1 MSAGE
6 VFYTLEGPL
15 DALPGDRQTRAAN
28 LGGFPDLA
36 RRMGADPRRILE
48 HHGIDPRIARDP
60 DSFIDCQAFVDV
72 LEDCG
77 TRFNDPLFGLKLAQN
92 QDADVYGAVTA
103 LCRSA
108 SNVAEAIDSWIEYLP
123 VTHSPESVLELI
135 RNNETTELRWGV
147 RADLGINDQA
157 HFQALLLNLKFLR
170 MLGGAR
176 FTPSWVS
183 LSLDVRPKDVADLE
197 SRVGCRVYSRAPL
210 NAIAFPTQTLD
221 QPIASANRL
230 LYRLIGGYMA
240 RVKAA
245 ARTGLVQRV
254 EDYVRGALPSGSCS
268 IERCAEKL
276 GMSVRTLQSRL
287 TRDGIRFS
295 EILERQRVELAK
307 DYLKQDEM
315 SLDEVAVLLGYS
327 EQTSFGRAFKRWTG
341 ATPQRFRMVHGVST
355 DVLV

>member
-1 MSAGE
+1 MSGDL
-6 VFYTLEGPL
+6 FYSLEGPL
-15 DALPGDRQTRAAN
+15 DALPGDMQTRAAN

-48 HHGIDPRIARDP
+48 HHGIDPRNACDP
-60 DSFIDCQAFVDV
+60 DSFIDCQALVDL

-77 TRFNDPLFGLKLAQN
+77 TRFNDPLFGLKLAQH
-92 QDADVYGAVTA
+92 QEADVYGAVTA

-108 SNVAEAIDSWIEYLP
+108 ASVAEAIDSWVEYLP
-123 VTHSPESVLELI
+123 VVHSPESVMELVKT
-135 RNNETTELRWGV
+135 RDTAELRWGA
-147 RADLGINDQA
+147 RADLGVNDQA
-157 HFQALLLNLKFLR
+157 HFQALMLNLKFLR

-176 FTPSWVS
+176 FTPSYVN
-183 LSLDVRPKDVADLE
+183 LALDVRPKDIAE
-197 SRVGCRVYSRAPL
+197 IEGRVGCRVHGRAPF

-221 QPIASANRL
+221 QPIVSANRL
-230 LYRLIGGYMA
+230 LYRLIGGYLA

-245 ARTGLVQRV
+245 ARTSLVERV

-276 GMSVRTLQSRL
+276 GLSVRTLQSRL
-287 TRDGIRFS
+287 TREGIRFS

-307 DYLKQDEM
+307 EYLKQDQM
-315 SLDEVAVLLGYS
+315 CLDEVAVLLGYS

-341 ATPQRFRMVHGVST
+341 STPQRFRIVHGVST
-355 DVLV
+355 DIRVA